1 MENGMNS
8 TITAC
13 VGAFALI
20 VGLGAGAVSLG
31 GLPAHAH
38 SEGAKPTT
46 AAGQGMQ
53 SQGMQGQGMGATTVQ
68 PMPGMPSMRR
78 PEMNAAKG
86 RTLFV
91 TKGCVACHSINGIGG
106 HDAAKLDASTMDEMM
121 NPFDFAAKMWMM
133 APAMIAAQEDELGGQ
148 ILFTGDELSDI
159 VAFVHD
165 PEEQKKFSEADLTP
179 EARRMMGEH
188 HHEGIEEKDH
198 HDDQPRRRMG
208 GNGDR

>member
-1 MENGMNS
+1 MIP
-8 TITAC
+8 TIAARA
-13 VGAFALI
+13 GAFAMA
-20 VGLGAGAVSLG
+20 VGLFAAVLTLG
-31 GLPAHAH
+31 GLSAQAH
-38 SEGAKPTT
+38 SPSEKPA
-46 AAGQGMQ
+46 AAGGQEMHGQRMAAQG
-53 SQGMQGQGMGATTVQ
+53 VQ
-68 PMPGMPSMRR
+68 PMPGTPNMRM

-106 HDAAKLDASTMDEMM
+106 HDAAKLDASTMDKMM

-165 PEEQKKFSEADLTP
+165 PAEQKKFSEADLTP

-188 HHEGIEEKDH
+188 HHEGMHDDDHDAGHHDDDH
-198 HDDQPRRRMG
+198 HDDG
-208 GNGDR
+208 HHH